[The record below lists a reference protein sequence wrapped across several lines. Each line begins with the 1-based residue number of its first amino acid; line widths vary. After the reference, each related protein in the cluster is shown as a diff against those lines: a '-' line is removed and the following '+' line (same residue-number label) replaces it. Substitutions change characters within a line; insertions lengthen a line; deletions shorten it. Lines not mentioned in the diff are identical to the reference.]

1 MINDRYGYQIIIFEN
16 GNEVMNHF
24 SVYLKVTRFQLKVPE
39 GSTHRDSPLY
49 NGFFELLEFGDQFS
63 GPNGVYW
70 NFNRLRQFCQSYLI
84 NKADKAEKYF
94 PDQSSGR
101 NSKTYRTG
109 SVRISA
115 QGLS

>member
-1 MINDRYGYQIIIFEN
+1 MINDRYGYQIFIFEN

-63 GPNGVYW
+63 GPNGVY
-70 NFNRLRQFCQSYLI
+70 
-84 NKADKAEKYF
+84 
-94 PDQSSGR
+94 
-101 NSKTYRTG
+101 
-109 SVRISA
+109 
-115 QGLS
+115 